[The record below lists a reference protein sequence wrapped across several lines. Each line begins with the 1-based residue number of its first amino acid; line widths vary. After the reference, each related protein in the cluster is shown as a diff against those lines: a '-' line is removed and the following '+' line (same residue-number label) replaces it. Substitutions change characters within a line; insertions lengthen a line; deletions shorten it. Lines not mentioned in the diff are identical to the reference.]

1 MIEHRLVELV
11 KLMSISY
18 GYSYDIK
25 EIWSEDKSLVRALE
39 VTFRKG
45 LYAVNKVFDLE
56 EIRFFTF
63 GVDEFFKL
71 HTLDIFEG
79 FRNDRRNEI

>member
-1 MIEHRLVELV
+1 MIKQRLVELI

-18 GYSYDIK
+18 GYSYNIK

-45 LYAVNKVFDLE
+45 LHAVNKVFDLD
-56 EIRFFTF
+56 EIGFCAFS
-63 GVDEFFKL
+63 VDEFFKL
-71 HTLDIFEG
+71 HTSDIFEG
-79 FRNDRRNEI
+79 FRNDRQNEI